1 MKRSVVLIAG
11 IVLLAVGC
19 QKSVKMEEQN
29 PAEDQVTSTSQR
41 ICAAD
46 EVLKE
51 QLREDPELAGKM
63 QAIEEFVQ
71 RVTSDPNSSR
81 LLPDGTIEIPV
92 VVNVIYNTAAENV
105 SLAQI
110 ESQIDVLNKDFEAS
124 NSDYNQTPG
133 AFQSVRSGP
142 TGITFVLDQ
151 VIRKSS
157 TVTSWGLNDAMKKTQ
172 RGGLNPTSPST
183 KMNMWV
189 CDLTGGY
196 LGYAQFP
203 GGRLQTDGIV
213 IDYQAFGTTGSA
225 AAPFDKGRTAT
236 HEVGHWL
243 NLRHIWGD
251 DGNGCTGS
259 DLVTDTPNQGNEN
272 YGCPSFPQVSCSNG
286 PNGDMFMNYMDY
298 TDDACMFM
306 FTIGQKSRMQ
316 SVFASGGPRNS
327 FAQP

>member
-1 MKRSVVLIAG
+1 MKRS
-11 IVLLAVGC
+11 IVLLAGITLLVLGC
-19 QKSVKMEEQN
+19 NKSVKMEESASTQ
-29 PAEDQVTSTSQR
+29 DQVNASNQR

-51 QLREDPELAGKM
+51 QLREDPALAGRM
-63 QAIEEFVQ
+63 QEIEDFVQ
-71 RVTSDPNSSR
+71 RFVSDPTSSR

-92 VVNVIYNTAAENV
+92 VVNVVYNTTAENV
-105 SLAQI
+105 SDAQI
-110 ESQIDVLNKDFEAS
+110 ASQLTVLNKDFSGTNA
-124 NSDYNQTPG
+124 DYNNTPA
-133 AFQSVRSGP
+133 AFQSLRAGNIRV
-142 TGITFVLDQ
+142 TFVLDQ
-151 VIRKSS
+151 VVRRSS
-157 TVTSWGLNDAMKKTQ
+157 SVSSWGLNDAVKKTQ
-172 RGGLNPTSPST
+172 RGGINPTSPTT
-183 KMNMWV
+183 KMNLWV
-189 CDLTGGY
+189 CDLSGGY

-203 GGRLQTDGIV
+203 GGKASTDGVV
-213 IDYQAFGTTGSA
+213 IDYQAFGTSGSA
-225 AAPFDKGRTAT
+225 AAPFNKGRTAT

-251 DGNGCTGS
+251 DGAGCNGS
-259 DLVTDTPNQGNEN
+259 DLVTDTPNQGDEN

-306 FTIGQKSRMQ
+306 FTLGQKSRML